1 MIRSLP
7 CRIEREKRSKS
18 SVTILHYILW
28 EIEKWVK
35 KKKMPKVI
43 ALVVSNKAENKTE
56 SLEAESV
63 DPGISL
69 LCSDASRVGTIS

>member
-1 MIRSLP
+1 
-7 CRIEREKRSKS
+7 
-18 SVTILHYILW
+18 
-28 EIEKWVK
+28 
-35 KKKMPKVI
+35 MPKVI
-43 ALVVSNKAENKTE
+43 PMVASNKAENKTE